1 MSNLILAHARLLA
14 AKGCHVI
21 PVEAHG
27 KKPLVEWKK
36 YQVEKP
42 TDLDLQ
48 IWWERDPDA
57 NVGIILGR
65 GGFAVDVDRGGDQ
78 SLRDAEVVL
87 PDAPTVRTPSGG
99 YHVYLA
105 GSVPDK
111 VGLVPGVDIRGVGF
125 CVAPPSTGADG
136 SVYAWERTLESYDRL
151 PRAPSSLLALLTGEG
166 KTDGLYA
173 PDSPGWVTQL
183 LTDGSGQGTRNADGT
198 RLAGYLYRQHPPDIA
213 KALLHLWNTRNTPPL
228 LDREIETIAA
238 SIARRTIGEASLSLV
253 SPDDLRRE
261 TLAKS
266 DARTVSSILGDLS
279 QTIHVPTRFIETPYP
294 SLNSLLFGGLT
305 RSEYVLMGGRPSVG
319 KTAMGLQCAKV
330 AAESGH
336 RVLIVTLEMSS
347 SQLSTRLAVLWSGLS
362 AGTVRR
368 GGLSGSDLDKFRLA
382 AQEIERLDITIESG
396 LTAAEEI
403 HALVSRSPVPFDLV
417 ILDYLQCLRP
427 LVPHRQGDRRHEVDH
442 ASAVLKRIPRQLNV
456 PLIAISSLARG
467 IGAPR
472 MQELKESGGLE
483 YDADIIVLLHR
494 EKFDRRIQ
502 VTVDKARD
510 AQVGVFH
517 LFYDGNRFSFSET
530 DTLLP
535 EGEYEKPF

>member
-1 MSNLILAHARLLA
+1 LNVLLDAALELA
-14 AKGCHVI
+14 ALGCHVI
-21 PVEAHG
+21 PVEPRG

-36 YQVEKP
+36 YQTEKP
-42 TDLDLQ
+42 TDLDLRV
-48 IWWERDPDA
+48 WWEATADA

-65 GGFAVDVDRGGDQ
+65 GTLAVDVDRGGDQ
-78 SLRDAEVVL
+78 SLRDHGIEFPA
-87 PDAPTVRTPSGG
+87 DAPTVRTPSGG
-99 YHVYLA
+99 YHKYLS
-105 GSVPDK
+105 GDVPDK
-111 VGLVPGVDIRGVGF
+111 VGLLPGVDLRGVGF
-125 CVAPPSTGADG
+125 CVAPPSVGNDG
-136 SVYAWERTLESYDRL
+136 SPYTWETRITDLRSL
-151 PRAPSSLLALLTGEG
+151 PAVPASLLALLTKED
-166 KTDGLYA
+166 TSDGLYA
-173 PDSPGWVTQL
+173 PDSPGWVTEL
-183 LTDGSGQGTRNADGT
+183 LTAGSGQGTRNADGT

-228 LDREIETIAA
+228 PDREIEAIAA
-238 SIARRTIGEASLSLV
+238 SIARRTVGEQSLSLV
-253 SPDDLRRE
+253 SPDNLRRE
-261 TLAKS
+261 ALAKS
-266 DARTVSSILGDLS
+266 DARVVGSILGDLGK
-279 QTIHVPTRFIETPYP
+279 TIHVPTRFIETPYP
-294 SLNSLLFGGLT
+294 SLNTLLFGGLT

-319 KTAMGLQCAKV
+319 KTAMGLQFAKV
-330 AAESGH
+330 AAELGH

-347 SQLSTRLAVLWSGLS
+347 AQLGARLAVLWSGLP

-368 GGLSGSDLDKFRLA
+368 GGLSGPDLDKFRVA
-382 AQEIERLDITIESG
+382 TEEIQRLDIVIESG

-403 HALVSRSPVPFDLV
+403 HSLVAKSPVPYDLV
-417 ILDYLQCLRP
+417 IIDYLQCLRP
-427 LVPHRQGDRRHEVDH
+427 LVPNRQGDRRHEVDH

-456 PLIAISSLARG
+456 PLIAVSSLARG

-483 YDADIIVLLHR
+483 YDADVIILLHR